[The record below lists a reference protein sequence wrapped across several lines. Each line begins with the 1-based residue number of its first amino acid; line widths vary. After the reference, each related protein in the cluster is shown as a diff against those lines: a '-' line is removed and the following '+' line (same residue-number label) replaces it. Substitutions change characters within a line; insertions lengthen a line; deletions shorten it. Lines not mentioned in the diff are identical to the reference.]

1 MKKCV
6 VVYDIN
12 LDCDIQIS
20 FSMDECTV
28 ETVTLLEHES
38 QGCTLLKVTIAYKS
52 KSYDALSDGPIF
64 TRPRYLSILGI
75 ISFLIDEPF
84 DIFGPSSKIKV
95 VDDNWEILVDNIF
108 IKKDVDYTNKLQEFL
123 DKIKGV
129 KKYDKEL
136 IFSLLDR
143 WRKARFLEKES
154 EESFL
159 YNDEATLSYFHV
171 LELLG
176 NLFSKQIMKESRV
189 LMEEFC
195 LKYNQD
201 ILSLSGTALA
211 SETNA
216 KSQLLSSILDK
227 DISVFAKISYLLKK
241 HNQFNERTSYWI
253 KNLIEARN
261 SIVHGGRVFHNK
273 AIFPVQP
280 FFPLVSVNLYP
291 LYFLRIFASKV
302 ISVHIGL
309 ALYDDE
315 WNHVHQSLNYGEQ
328 KTKLLLTMGDFVLPN
343 QFSDF
348 DRSVVFG
355 GLNDLILSKKV
366 KITSCVE
373 FYQFYMA
380 SDVEWSNFI
389 QSNIGALVLLLE
401 STQEPE
407 LIEKITQAFI
417 STKSNVNT
425 SDIKFRDLIYH
436 LDFHGFKTEKL
447 ESLVSSNVLL

>member
-1 MKKCV
+1 
-6 VVYDIN
+6 
-12 LDCDIQIS
+12 
-20 FSMDECTV
+20 MDECTV
-28 ETVTLLEHES
+28 ETVTALNHEG
-38 QGCTLLKVTIAYKS
+38 QGCTLLKVTIAYES
-52 KSYDALSDGPIF
+52 KSYEALVDAPIF
-64 TRPRYLSILGI
+64 TRSSYLSILGI
-75 ISFLIDEPF
+75 ISFLVDEPF
-84 DIFGPSSKIKV
+84 DVFGPSSRKKV
-95 VDDNWEILVDNIF
+95 ADDNWEISVDNSF
-108 IKKDVDYTNKLQEFL
+108 ITEGVDCTNKLQEFL
-123 DKIKGV
+123 DMIKGV
-129 KKYDKEL
+129 KKHDKEL

-154 EESFL
+154 EDSFL

-176 NLFSKQIMKESRV
+176 DLSSKQIMKESRV

-201 ILSLSGTALA
+201 ILSLSGTALE
-211 SETNA
+211 SETRA
-216 KSQLLSSILDK
+216 KAKLLSSVLDK

-241 HNQFNERTSYWI
+241 HNLFNERTSYWT

-261 SIVHGGRVFHNK
+261 SIAHGRRVFYDK

-280 FFPLVSVNLYP
+280 FFPLASKEMYP
-291 LYFLRIFASKV
+291 LDFLRIFAAKL

-315 WNHVHQSLNYGEQ
+315 WNHVHQHLNYGEQ
-328 KTKLLLTMGDFVLPN
+328 ETKSLLATGNFELPN

-348 DRSVVFG
+348 DTSVVFG

-373 FYQFYMA
+373 FYQFYMD
-380 SDVEWSNFI
+380 SDVEWCDFI

-407 LIEKITQAFI
+407 LIEKITQVFI
-417 STKSNVNT
+417 STKENDDT
-425 SDIKFRDLIYH
+425 SDIKFRDLIYY

-447 ESLVSSNVLL
+447 ESLVSSDVLR